1 VFSKNNLFLK
11 NIFIPKMRQRSVGGI
26 KNGCGQCWDGLKT
39 PPQIFG
45 KADLQSESGPCVFAS
60 SRLGRLA

>member
-1 VFSKNNLFLK
+1 
-11 NIFIPKMRQRSVGGI
+11 MRQRSVGGI